1 VLVVSSGETGLR
13 EAMACLRDGG
23 TPVDAVEAGIRI
35 VESDPRDHSVG
46 YSGYPNIL
54 GKVELDACIMDGTSR
69 RAGAVAALGWCP
81 HAISVAR
88 RVMEELPHV
97 LLVGEGADRFAKE
110 MGFPQGELISPEIEA
125 LWKSKL
131 LAMAPETA
139 PEALG
144 ATPSLRELVRIAA
157 NPEEPQETVDFI
169 ARDDRGN
176 IASGVSTSGWAWK
189 YPGRVGDSPII
200 GAGNYAD
207 SRHGAAACTGR
218 GEMAIRGCTARSV
231 VLFLLMGMS
240 IQEACKT
247 ALDDLAELPDP
258 YFGWVDIV
266 AVDARGEPYG
276 VSWEPGHELFYITDS
291 MSAAKS
297 LQKTRLPLSPSR
309 PGWADR

>member
-1 VLVVSSGETGLR
+1 VRVVSSGESGLR
-13 EAMACLRDGG
+13 EAMACLKNGD

-69 RAGAVAALGWCP
+69 RAGAVAGLGWCP

-97 LLVGEGADRFAKE
+97 LLVGDGADRFAKE
-110 MGFPQGELISPEIEA
+110 MDFPRGELISPEIEA
-125 LWKSKL
+125 LWKAKL
-131 LAMAPETA
+131 SALAPDAAPEELSTSA
-139 PEALG
+139 P
-144 ATPSLRELVRIAA
+144 LRELVRIAA
-157 NPEEPQETVDFI
+157 NPEEPMETVDFI
-169 ARDDRGN
+169 AVDDNGN

-218 GEMAIRGCTARSV
+218 GELAIRGCTARSV
-231 VLFLLMGMS
+231 VLCLQMGMS
-240 IQEACKT
+240 LPDACKT
-247 ALDDLAELPDP
+247 ALDDLARLGDP
-258 YFGWVDIV
+258 YFGWVDII
-266 AVDARGEPYG
+266 AVDARGVPYG
-276 VSWEPGHELFYITDS
+276 VSWESGHELFWITDS
-291 MSAAKS
+291 MTAPES
-297 LQKTRLPLSPSR
+297 LPKTRLALSRSR
-309 PGWADR
+309 P

>member
-1 VLVVSSGETGLR
+1 
-13 EAMACLRDGG
+13 
-23 TPVDAVEAGIRI
+23 
-35 VESDPRDHSVG
+35 
-46 YSGYPNIL
+46 
-54 GKVELDACIMDGTSR
+54 
-69 RAGAVAALGWCP
+69 
-81 HAISVAR
+81 
-88 RVMEELPHV
+88 MEELPHV

-110 MGFPQGELISPEIEA
+110 MGFPRGELISPEIEA

-144 ATPSLRELVRIAA
+144 AAPSLRELVRIAT

-189 YPGRVGDSPII
+189 YPGGVDDSPII

-218 GEMAIRGCTARSV
+218 GEMAIRGCTA
-231 VLFLLMGMS
+231 
-240 IQEACKT
+240 
-247 ALDDLAELPDP
+247 LDDLAELLDPD
-258 YFGWVDIV
+258 FGWVDIV
-266 AVDARGEPYG
+266 AVDVRGEPYG